1 MVGIAGWGRG
11 MVKGKVKVVKGEVG
25 GGRKV
30 GGLRESKAEGL
41 VMSWVQS

>member
-1 MVGIAGWGRG
+1 MVGIAGRGRG
-11 MVKGKVKVVKGEVG
+11 MVKGKVKVVKGE
-25 GGRKV
+25 V